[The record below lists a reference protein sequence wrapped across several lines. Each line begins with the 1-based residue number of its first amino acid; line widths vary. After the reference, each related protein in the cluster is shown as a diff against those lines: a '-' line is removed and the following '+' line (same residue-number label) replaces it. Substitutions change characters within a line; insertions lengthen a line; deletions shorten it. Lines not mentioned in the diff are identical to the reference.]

1 METIKVLVA
10 DDHAIVR
17 EGLRLILSREP
28 DIEVVAEASDGD
40 EAVKKAIDVKPDV
53 AVLDISMP
61 NQNGIEATRAI
72 KRAVPNVG
80 VLILTVHEGDEYV
93 YDLLKAG
100 ANAYLLKKSAGAE
113 LAGAVRAVAH
123 GDLFLARPVA
133 ESVIENFLSKPR
145 NPVKEVKAVDG
156 LTDREIEVLKLIAL
170 GKSNKEIAKM
180 LFLSV
185 KTVESHRGSIFRKL
199 GLHDRAQ
206 AAAYAVRKGLVD

>member
-1 METIKVLVA
+1 METIRVLVA

-28 DIEVVAEASDGD
+28 DIEVVAEAGDGD
-40 EAVKKAIDVKPDV
+40 EALKKAIDLKPHV

-61 NQNGIEATRAI
+61 KLNGVEATRAI
-72 KRAVPNVG
+72 KSADPKIG
-80 VLILTVHEGDEYV
+80 ILILTVHEDDEYI

-145 NPVKEVKAVDG
+145 DPVNEVKSLDG
-156 LTDREIEVLKLIAL
+156 LTDREIEVLRLIAS
-170 GKSNKEIAKM
+170 GKSNKEIAKS

-185 KTVESHRGSIFRKL
+185 KTVESHRCSIFRKL
-199 GLHDRAQ
+199 GVHDRTQ